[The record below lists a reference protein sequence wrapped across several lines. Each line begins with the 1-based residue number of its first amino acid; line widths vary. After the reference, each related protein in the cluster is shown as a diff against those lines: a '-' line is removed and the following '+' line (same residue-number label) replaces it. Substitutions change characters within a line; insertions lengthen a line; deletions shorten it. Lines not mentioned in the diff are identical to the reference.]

1 MRAKIS
7 QLARKYAI
15 AFLNVN
21 SSNILESAVWDVKKA
36 YIFLQDKPELLLIL
50 TLPTMAKTDKVK
62 ALEAFMKK
70 LNLPS
75 QFKSLFELLLK
86 HRRPMLVGQ
95 VLKYIYLLYP
105 TYTDSLLFD
114 FMSATELGVEEQRE
128 LKKFIEAQAKK
139 NVIFE
144 VVQDKSLIAGVRLQS
159 RSLLWECS
167 VRDRLN
173 RLKALVTRG

>member
-1 MRAKIS
+1 MRVKIS

-21 SSNILESAVWDVKKA
+21 SSNISESVVWDVKKA
-36 YIFLQDKPELLLIL
+36 YIFLKDKPELLLIL
-50 TLPTMAKTDKVK
+50 TLPTMVKADKVK

-105 TYTDSLLFD
+105 TYIDSLLFD
-114 FMSATELGVEEQRE
+114 FMSATELGVEEQKE